1 MTTVPAL
8 PLNDGTTIPQVG
20 YGVLMIPNA
29 ETEAAVTMA
38 LDAGYRSIDTATIY
52 GNEEGVGAAIAAS
65 AVPRDELFVT
75 TKLWNEDQG
84 DPRAAFERSLQRLGL
99 THVDMYLIH
108 WPVPSRN
115 RYIEAWRVLQALRDE
130 GLVRTIGVSNFQVP
144 HIERL
149 QRETGELPAVNQ
161 VELHPRLTQTELREF
176 HAAHGIVTEAWSP
189 LDRGAMLDD
198 PTIAEIARAH
208 DRSPAQIVL
217 RWHVQLGNV
226 VIPKASSPERIAA
239 NLALFD
245 FALDDDEMAT
255 ITALDVGEAGRAGPH
270 PDTYDG

>member
-1 MTTVPAL
+1 MTPVPAL

-84 DPRAAFERSLQRLGL
+84 DPRTAFERSLDRLGL
-99 THVDMYLIH
+99 TYVDMYLIH
-108 WPVPSRN
+108 WPVPSRD
-115 RYIEAWRVLQALRDE
+115 RYIEAWRVLQELRDE
-130 GLVRTIGVSNFQVP
+130 GLVRTIGVSNFQVS
-144 HIERL
+144 HLERL

-161 VELHPRLTQTELREF
+161 VELHPRLTQKELRAF

-198 PTIAEIARAH
+198 PIVSGIARAH

-245 FALDDDEMAT
+245 FALDDDEMET
-255 ITALDVGEAGRAGPH
+255 ITALDAGEDGRAGPH

>member
-65 AVPRDELFVT
+65 AVPREELFVT
-75 TKLWNEDQG
+75 TKLWNEDQS
-84 DPRAAFERSLQRLGL
+84 DPRAAFERSLHRLGL

-108 WPVPSRN
+108 WPVPSRD
-115 RYIEAWRVLQALRDE
+115 RYIAAWRVLQELRDE

-161 VELHPRLTQTELREF
+161 VELHPRLIQEELRQF
-176 HAAHGIVTEAWSP
+176 HAANGIVTEAWSP

-198 PTIAEIARAH
+198 PTVAGIARAH
-208 DRSPAQIVL
+208 DRSPAQVVL

-245 FALDDDEMAT
+245 FALDDDEMAA
-255 ITALDVGEAGRAGPH
+255 ISALDAGEAGRAGPH
-270 PDTYDG
+270 PDSYDG

>member
-29 ETEAAVTMA
+29 ETAEAVTMA
-38 LDAGYRSIDTATIY
+38 IDAGYRSIDTATIY

-65 AVPRDELFVT
+65 SVPREELFVA
-75 TKLWNEDQG
+75 TKLWNDDQG
-84 DPRAAFERSLQRLGL
+84 DPRAAFEASLRRLGL
-99 THVDMYLIH
+99 THVEMYLIH
-108 WPVPSRN
+108 WPVPSRD
-115 RYIEAWRVLQALRDE
+115 RYVDAWRVLRELRDE
-130 GLVRTIGVSNFQVP
+130 GLVRTIGVSNFQVS
-144 HIERL
+144 HLERL

-161 VELHPRLTQTELREF
+161 IELHPRLVQSELRAF
-176 HAAHGIVTEAWSP
+176 HAEHGIVTEAWSP
-189 LDRGAMLDD
+189 LDRGGVLDD
-198 PTIAEIARAH
+198 PTIARIAAAH
-208 DRSPAQIVL
+208 ERSAAQVVL
-217 RWHVQLGNV
+217 RWHVQLGNI

-245 FALDDDEMAT
+245 FALDDEEMAT
-255 ITALDVGEAGRAGPH
+255 ISALDAGEAGRAGPH

>member
-29 ETEAAVTMA
+29 ETQAAVSMA
-38 LDAGYRSIDTATIY
+38 IDAGYRSIDTATIY

-65 AVPRDELFVT
+65 AVPREELFVA
-75 TKLWNEDQG
+75 TKLWNDDQG
-84 DPRAAFERSLQRLGL
+84 DPRAAFGASLQRLGL
-99 THVDMYLIH
+99 THVEMYLIH
-108 WPVPSRN
+108 WPVPSRD
-115 RYIEAWRVLQALRDE
+115 RYVDAWRVLRELRDE
-130 GLVRTIGVSNFQVP
+130 GLVRTIGVSNFQIP
-144 HIERL
+144 HLERL
-149 QRETGELPAVNQ
+149 ERETGELPAVNQ
-161 VELHPRLTQTELREF
+161 IELHPRLIQQELRAF
-176 HAAHGIVTEAWSP
+176 HAEHGIVTEAWSP
-189 LDRGAMLDD
+189 LDRGEMLDD
-198 PTIAEIARAH
+198 PTIGGIARAH

-245 FALDDDEMAT
+245 FALDDDEMET
-255 ITALDVGEAGRAGPH
+255 ISALDAGEDGRAGPH
-270 PDTYDG
+270 PDDYDG

>member
-29 ETEAAVTMA
+29 ETAAAVSMA
-38 LDAGYRSIDTATIY
+38 IDAGYRSIDTATIY
-52 GNEEGVGAAIAAS
+52 GNETGVGAAIAAS
-65 AVPRDELFVT
+65 AVPREELFVA
-75 TKLWNEDQG
+75 TKLWNDDQG
-84 DPRAAFERSLQRLGL
+84 DPRAAFEASLQRLGL
-99 THVDMYLIH
+99 THVEMYLIH
-108 WPVPSRN
+108 WPVPSRD
-115 RYIEAWRVLQALRDE
+115 RYVDAWRVLQELRDE
-130 GLVRTIGVSNFQVP
+130 GLVRTIGVSNFQIP
-144 HIERL
+144 HLERL
-149 QRETGELPAVNQ
+149 RRETGELPAVNQ
-161 VELHPRLTQTELREF
+161 IELHPRLIQDELRTF

-198 PTIAEIARAH
+198 PTVAGIARAH

-226 VIPKASSPERIAA
+226 VIPKASAPERIAA

-245 FALDDDEMAT
+245 FDLGDDEMAT
-255 ITALDVGEAGRAGPH
+255 ISALDAGEAGRAGPH
-270 PDTYDG
+270 PDRYDG

>member
-8 PLNDGTTIPQVG
+8 SLNDGTTIPQVG

-52 GNEEGVGAAIAAS
+52 GNEEGVGSAIAAS
-65 AVPRDELFVT
+65 AVPREELFVT

-84 DPRAAFERSLQRLGL
+84 DPRAALETSLRRLGL

-108 WPVPSRN
+108 WPVPSRD
-115 RYIEAWRVLQALRDE
+115 RYIAAWRVLQELRDE

-161 VELHPRLTQTELREF
+161 VELHPRLIQRELREI

-198 PTIAEIARAH
+198 PTVAGIARAH
-208 DRSPAQIVL
+208 DRSPAQVVL

-245 FALDDDEMAT
+245 FALDDDEMTA
-255 ITALDVGEAGRAGPH
+255 ISALDAGEAGRAGPH

>member
-8 PLNDGTTIPQVG
+8 PLNDGTRIPQVG

-29 ETEAAVTMA
+29 ETETAVTTA

-65 AVPRDELFVT
+65 TVPREELFVA
-75 TKLWNEDQG
+75 TKLWNDDQG
-84 DPRAAFERSLQRLGL
+84 DPRAAFESSLHRLGL
-99 THVDMYLIH
+99 THVELYLIH
-108 WPVPSRN
+108 WPVPSRD
-115 RYIEAWRVLQALRDE
+115 RYVAAWRVLQELRDE
-130 GLVRTIGVSNFQVP
+130 GLVRTIGVSNFQVS
-144 HIERL
+144 HLERL
-149 QRETGELPAVNQ
+149 ERETGELPAVNQ
-161 VELHPRLTQTELREF
+161 IELHPRLTQTTLREF

-189 LDRGAMLDD
+189 LDRGAILDD
-198 PTIAEIARAH
+198 PTIAGIARAH

-245 FALDDDEMAT
+245 FALDDDEMAS
-255 ITALDVGEAGRAGPH
+255 ITALDAGEAGRAGPH
-270 PDTYDG
+270 PDNYDG